1 MNASDEV
8 YLQTEKALGI
18 CWNIEKDRFG
28 FKPNLGETL
37 FARRR
42 MLSMVSRICDPLSFA
57 APFLL
62 KGKMILQV
70 LCKSNYS

>member
-8 YLQTEKALGI
+8 YLRTEKALGI
-18 CWNIEKDRFG
+18 CWIIEKDRFG
-28 FKPNLGETL
+28 FKPNLGATP

-42 MLSMVSRICDPLSFA
+42 MLSMVSRIYDPLSFA
-57 APFLL
+57 TPFLM

-70 LCKSNYS
+70 LCKSNCS

>member
-1 MNASDEV
+1 MNVSDEV
-8 YLQTEKALGI
+8 YLQAEKALVI

-28 FKPNLGETL
+28 FKPNLGETPL
-37 FARRR
+37 TRRG
-42 MLSMVSRICDPLSFA
+42 MLSMVSRIYDPLSFA

-70 LCKSNYS
+70 LCKRNYS